1 MTTQTWK
8 APVYFDLNA
17 VESIAEEEAIV
28 TLTYTPPV
36 ILPAEIKLKTNALLL
51 AHEPDPADEVVAGK
65 YTATNENMPNTT
77 VSSATSVWVWLAGS
91 LGLLLIFMMLENT
104 FLLVAQQF
112 EHSLLLGSVFLIL
125 VGVILSALAVVIWHN
140 YQDLI
145 ALRTVS
151 QLQEE
156 GRLLREIN
164 GYGNALT
171 YVNKI
176 TQLYVQRPD
185 IKAHLD
191 RFYVILN
198 DSHHDRD
205 VCHLYSTQVLKEID
219 QQAHRLVAKRSKET
233 ALLVMISQIALL
245 DGVLTL
251 WRNLVLIQ
259 DIAKVY
265 GGRPSVLGSI
275 SLFGAVLQNLI
286 YADVS
291 EMVADSM
298 AEILGGSMLS
308 ILSAQ
313 AMQGIGSGVMTAR
326 VGLYAMHACRPL
338 PFADDEKPR
347 LKDIRREIVMSLKKT
362 FEGGKKE
369 ELRKTA

>member
-1 MTTQTWK
+1 MTTKMWK
-8 APVYFDLNA
+8 APVYFDLNE

-28 TLTYTPPV
+28 TLTYTPPM
-36 ILPAEIKLKTNALLL
+36 ILPPELTLKTNALLL
-51 AHEPDPADEVVAGK
+51 AHEPEPDETLATPFTTDDPPRNSPPE
-65 YTATNENMPNTT
+65 TAI
-77 VSSATSVWVWLAGS
+77 WLWLVGL
-91 LGLLLIFMMLENT
+91 LGLLLVVMTLENAY
-104 FLLVAQQF
+104 LLVAQQF
-112 EHSLLLGSVFLIL
+112 THSWLLGSVFLIL
-125 VGVILSALAVVIWHN
+125 IGSIVSALTMIIWRN
-140 YQDLI
+140 YQDII

-151 QLQEE
+151 QLQKE
-156 GRLLREIN
+156 GNLLVATN
-164 GYGNALT
+164 GYGNALK

-185 IKAHLD
+185 VKPRLD
-191 RFYVILN
+191 RFYVIVN
-198 DSHHDRD
+198 DSHHDGD

-245 DGVLTL
+245 DSVLTL

-259 DIAKVY
+259 DIAKLY
-265 GGRPSVLGSI
+265 GGRPSFLGSL

-291 EMVADSM
+291 EMMADSM

-308 ILSAQ
+308 MLSAQ
-313 AMQGIGSGVMTAR
+313 AVQGVGSGVMTAR
-326 VGLYAMHACRPL
+326 VGLYAMQACRPL
-338 PFADDEKPR
+338 PFAEDEKPR
-347 LKDIRREIVMSLKKT
+347 LKDIRREIVASLKKT
-362 FEGGKKE
+362 FESNKRE

>member
-1 MTTQTWK
+1 MTTKMWK
-8 APVYFDLNA
+8 APVYFDLNE

-28 TLTYTPPV
+28 TLTYTPPM
-36 ILPAEIKLKTNALLL
+36 ILPPEITLKTNALLL
-51 AHEPDPADEVVAGK
+51 AHEPEPDETLSNQSAMD
-65 YTATNENMPNTT
+65 NEIPLTT
-77 VSSATSVWVWLAGS
+77 PSESAIWLWLLGL
-91 LGLLLIFMMLENT
+91 LGLLLIFITLENAYL
-104 FLLVAQQF
+104 FVAQQF
-112 EHSLLLGSVFLIL
+112 EHSWLLGGIFFIL
-125 VGVILSALAVVIWHN
+125 VGSIVSALVMIIWRN
-140 YQDLI
+140 YQDII
-145 ALRTVS
+145 ALRAVS
-151 QLQEE
+151 KLQEE
-156 GRLLREIN
+156 GRLLIETN
-164 GYGNALT
+164 GYGNALK
-171 YVNKI
+171 YVNKM

-185 IKAHLD
+185 IKVYLD

-245 DGVLTL
+245 DSLLTL

-259 DIAKVY
+259 DIAKLY
-265 GGRPSVLGSI
+265 GGRPSFLGSM

-291 EMVADSM
+291 EMMADSM

-308 ILSAQ
+308 MLSAQ
-313 AMQGIGSGVMTAR
+313 AMQGVGSGVMTAR
-326 VGLYAMHACRPL
+326 VGLYAMQACRPL
-338 PFADDEKPR
+338 PFTEDEKPR
-347 LKDIRREIVMSLKKT
+347 LKDIRREIVTSLKKT
-362 FEGGKKE
+362 FENSKRE